1 MNSLMKLLFAGLII
15 LSSILTGC
23 KKDNDPDPDP
33 SNTEGLVFVGQ
44 AYTTEGSMLVKVY
57 AIDSLYCAYN
67 NLFIEL
73 RDSASN
79 EVISNAEITLLPQME
94 MMGHAAPFENPSSA
108 AVNGL
113 FPCAVVFQMPAD
125 MGWTLDVTAKDL
137 TTNNEGT
144 ARIAF
149 AVKNPTLTRTKVFTA
164 LNDGSKIVISY
175 VQPQE
180 PKVGMNDFEITLHWK
195 ETMMSFP
202 PAENYTVEIEPEMP
216 YMGHGSPNNVNP
228 VHTGN
233 GHYKGQVNFTMTGE
247 WNINLRIM
255 DGSEAVDTTSYF
267 VVTF

>member
-1 MNSLMKLLFAGLII
+1 MKLLFAGVLI
-15 LSSILTGC
+15 LSVILTGC

-33 SNTEGLVFVGQ
+33 SNTEDLVFIGQ
-44 AYTTEGSMLVKVY
+44 AYTTQGSMLVKLY
-57 AIDSLYCAYN
+57 ASDSLYSAYS

-73 RDSASN
+73 RDSVSN
-79 EVISNAEITLLPQME
+79 EVVTNAEITLLPQMI
-94 MMGHAAPFENPSSA
+94 MMGHAAPFENPSSTA

-125 MGWTLDVTAKDL
+125 MGWTLDVTAKNL
-137 TTNNEGT
+137 ANNNEGT
-144 ARIAF
+144 AQIAF
-149 AVKNPTLTRTKVFTA
+149 AVKTPTLTRTKVITA
-164 LNDGSKIVISY
+164 LNDGSKIIISY
-175 VQPQE
+175 LQPAK
-180 PKVGMNDFEITLHWK
+180 PKVGMNDFEITLHKK

-202 PAENYTVEIEPEMP
+202 AATNYTVEIEPEMP
-216 YMGHGSPNNVNP
+216 SMGHGSPNNVNP